1 MSLFRQGGKLFIIFR
16 QEINQSSDCAQNEVC
31 FDQVMNLK
39 VTEKCPRNNVE
50 VKSSWRT
57 LQEFGSYS
65 PNRSLQPLYGPWHEK
80 SEFEVTPWPSGDG
93 EVDRGNLR
101 WTTEAALSGFP
112 LFQREPLCP
121 AGWQDRLPHL
131 CSWTTSIYPPTRTA
145 CRRSGGNI
153 SSTKKG
159 SRPRKKAAYFLA
171 LSKRG
176 VGFNLNPKK
185 LCYII

>member
-1 MSLFRQGGKLFIIFR
+1 M
-16 QEINQSSDCAQNEVC
+16 C
-31 FDQVMNLK
+31 FDQAVNLK
-39 VTEKCPRNNVE
+39 VTLKCLRNKVE

-112 LFQREPLCP
+112 LFQREHLCP

-131 CSWTTSIYPPTRTA
+131 CSWTTSIYSLTRKV

-159 SRPRKKAAYFLA
+159 SRPRKKLLFLLHCLKGGNGGHWCLRHAWNWANYSVNLISTELRYF
-171 LSKRG
+171 
-176 VGFNLNPKK
+176 
-185 LCYII
+185 YWQ

>member
-1 MSLFRQGGKLFIIFR
+1 MLRWNHPEGLCRNLGAI
-16 QEINQSSDCAQNEVC
+16 AQTVHCNHC
-31 FDQVMNLK
+31 MAPDTKKANSRWPPGRRVM
-39 VTEKCPRNNVE
+39 
-50 VKSSWRT
+50 
-57 LQEFGSYS
+57 
-65 PNRSLQPLYGPWHEK
+65 EK
-80 SEFEVTPWPSGDG
+80 SILAIFAEAG
-93 EVDRGNLR
+93 
-101 WTTEAALSGFP
+101 TEAALSGFP
-112 LFQREPLCP
+112 LFQREHLCP
-121 AGWQDRLPHL
+121 AGWQDRMPHL
-131 CSWTTSIYPPTRTA
+131 CSWTTSIYSLTRKV